1 MKINSIKSKGKVC
14 PLGMFQR
21 DPSLFS
27 IQIRA
32 LLSSRQ
38 PRPMS
43 AAREKRGVSRKDRGM
58 GEGGGGWMSPRN
70 LDIIPTA
77 PLLPSMWSPHTS
89 LSEFQTAFQGWED
102 LGFTNTQ
109 KEIFCS
115 SSSNSSSSIEQP
127 HRNLGPRVLTDTEN
141 PRPSSVLG

>member
-1 MKINSIKSKGKVC
+1 
-14 PLGMFQR
+14 
-21 DPSLFS
+21 
-27 IQIRA
+27 
-32 LLSSRQ
+32 
-38 PRPMS
+38 
-43 AAREKRGVSRKDRGM
+43 
-58 GEGGGGWMSPRN
+58 MSPRN

-115 SSSNSSSSIEQP
+115 SSSSIGQP
-127 HRNLGPRVLTDTEN
+127 HRNLGPRILTDTEN
-141 PRPSSVLG
+141 PRPSFVLG